1 MKRKFILSAV
11 IALILNSSIF
21 INNSM
26 SQWIQAGNGMGSDKI
41 INAFETLGTNIYAGT
56 NVNGIY
62 VSANNGT
69 TWSQSSMNNKTV
81 YSFTTIGTDIYAG
94 LLNNPNGSGGVW
106 ISVNNGVNWTQTSLN
121 SRHIISFALLG
132 TYLFAGS
139 DVDFWRSS
147 NNGVNWTQLSV
158 NSQSVRALAV
168 IGNNLFA
175 GTYIGVYISTN
186 NGTSWT
192 ITPNNR
198 SINSL
203 AVIGTNLFAGTS
215 QYGVYISADNGT
227 TWSQTALNNKSVN
240 KLAVSGNDIFA
251 GTYPYG
257 VYYSSNNGASW
268 FQKNQGFS
276 VPPFYNYTMI
286 SALKVNNGYIF
297 SGTDGFSVY
306 RRLYSEI
313 IGVQNISTEIPSKYS
328 LSQNFP
334 NPFNPVTNLEFGISD
349 LGFTSLKV
357 YDLLGKEV
365 ATLVNEKLNP
375 GTYKVEF
382 DAGSLTSGVYFYRFT
397 SGSHSG
403 VNDFTDTKRMVLIK

>member
-1 MKRKFILSAV
+1 MKRKYLLSFV
-11 IALILNSSIF
+11 IALILNLSIF

-26 SQWIQAGNGMGSDKI
+26 SQWVQSGNGMGTDKI
-41 INAFETLGTNIYAGT
+41 VNVFETLGTNIYAGT

-69 TWSQSSMNNKTV
+69 SWSQSSLNNKTV
-81 YSFTTIGTDIYAG
+81 FSFTTIGTDIYAG

-106 ISVNNGVNWTQTSLN
+106 ISVNNGANWTQTSLN

-186 NGTSWT
+186 DGTSWT
-192 ITPNNR
+192 LTANNR

-203 AVIGTNLFAGTS
+203 AVIGTNLFAGTA

-240 KLAVSGNDIFA
+240 KLAVSGTDIFA

-276 VPPFYNYTMI
+276 APPFYNYTMI
-286 SALKVNNGYIF
+286 SALKINNGYIF

-313 IGVQNISTEIPSKYS
+313 IGVQNISTEIPANFS
-328 LSQNFP
+328 LSQNYP
-334 NPFNPVTNLEFGISD
+334 NPFNPVTKLEFGIPE
-349 LGFTSLKV
+349 LGFVSLKI

-365 ATLVNEKLNP
+365 GTLVDENLNP

-382 DAGSLTSGVYFYRFT
+382 DGSRLTSGVYFYRIK
-397 SGSHSG
+397 SG
-403 VNDFTDTKRMVLIK
+403 DFTDTKRMMLVK

>member
-1 MKRKFILSAV
+1 MKKKFIISVV

-21 INNSM
+21 INNSI
-26 SQWIQAGNGMGSDKI
+26 SQWIQTVNGMGSGKI
-41 INAFETLGTNIYAGT
+41 INAFETLGNNIYAGT
-56 NVNGIY
+56 NETGIY
-62 VSANNGT
+62 ISANNGT

-313 IGVQNISTEIPSKYS
+313 IGVQNISTEIPKKYS

-334 NPFNPVTNLEFGISD
+334 NPFNPVTKINYELRVTNYAK
-349 LGFTSLKV
+349 LVV
-357 YDLLGKEV
+357 YDVMGKEV
-365 ATLVNEKLNP
+365 VTLVNEKQSP
-375 GTYKVEF
+375 GTYQVEF
-382 DAGSLTSGVYFYRFT
+382 DGSNLKSGVYFYRLT
-397 SGSHSG
+397 SD
-403 VNDFTDTKRMVLIK
+403 DFTDTKRMVLIK